1 MIPDEIIT
9 PEVKNTIEKW
19 EQYDKL
25 VIVAKDIPEYFSVQI
40 TKELVKRGVLSI
52 FINEEEAQNLQ
63 STTTNYELPVLFLSK
78 NDRDLVLIRNDK
90 TVSLS
95 EELFISNFEELF
107 KNLLGDIFI
116 FDKRY
121 SLSDIPETI
130 VYDPI
135 RKEVFLANKTG
146 IPLIVINSDIEFL
159 PGYRTIDGSLYI
171 NNVLYTQTN
180 VQYQIDELPLLN
192 NGFSILTR
200 EYTVNLRDG
209 RKQEN
214 TAQPIF
220 AWGKI
225 LIFADGQIS
234 DLSLNWKM
242 KISNAPVDF
251 VVLQDKL
258 YILDLTN
265 NIYIFNLKT
274 RKITHV
280 GTVENNGRL
289 KDNGA
294 EVVLI
299 TKDSIFTVKEEG
311 ISQVKDYLPNF
322 QGNYNVNKIYP
333 TICDVEIYSSGF
345 FYNNTFIGN
354 EMYFSYLSDGVITI
368 LTDVGTWRIREK
380 R

>member
-19 EQYDKL
+19 EQYDRL
-25 VIVAKDIPEYFSVQI
+25 FIVAKDIPEYFFVQI

-121 SLSDIPETI
+121 SLSDISETI

-135 RKEVFLANKTG
+135 KKEVFLANKTG
-146 IPLIVINSDIEFL
+146 IPLIVINGEIEFL
-159 PGYRTIDGSLYI
+159 PGYRTIDRSLYI
-171 NNVLYTQTN
+171 NSVLYTQTN
-180 VQYQIDELPLLN
+180 VQYQIDELPLLY
-192 NGFSILTR
+192 NGFLILTK
-200 EYTVNLRDG
+200 EYVVNLRDG
-209 RKQEN
+209 KKQEN

-225 LIFADGQIS
+225 MIFADGQIS

-289 KDNGA
+289 KDSGA

-311 ISQVKDYLPNF
+311 ISQLKDYLPNF
-322 QGNYNVNKIYP
+322 QAYYNVNKIYP